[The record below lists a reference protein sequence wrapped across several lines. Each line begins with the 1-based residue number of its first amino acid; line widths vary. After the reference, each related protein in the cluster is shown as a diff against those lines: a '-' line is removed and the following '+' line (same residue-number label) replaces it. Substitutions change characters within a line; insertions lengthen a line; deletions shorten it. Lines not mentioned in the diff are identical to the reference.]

1 MDERRRYRGNCWGIS
16 RFFSVSPW
24 ESGRSSASDRDDDPV
39 GDRRGR
45 VPRTNV
51 GDERC
56 RRVWDVNSYV
66 DTVLCLGRGGS
77 FLWGVALYRFESTSG
92 WRRRYGIVGWRNAGV
107 YSRDRVDSH
116 SRTSQPAGDRWY
128 RPRHRGCGDRIVEVA
143 NRNVLSGSLFGLLT
157 ALSFSVSPIFVRL
170 GMEEG
175 ASAEIGLT
183 VGLTAAAVSW
193 VVVMS
198 IFDRAALDVRRL
210 RGSRPVLWETAAA
223 ATIVTGTW
231 LRYLA
236 MALIPLAIVSAVGRV
251 NILVILLLSRR
262 TTTLRLWI
270 GGALIIAGTALFSFG

>member
-1 MDERRRYRGNCWGIS
+1 M
-16 RFFSVSPW
+16 
-24 ESGRSSASDRDDDPV
+24 
-39 GDRRGR
+39 
-45 VPRTNV
+45 
-51 GDERC
+51 
-56 RRVWDVNSYV
+56 
-66 DTVLCLGRGGS
+66 
-77 FLWGVALYRFESTSG
+77 
-92 WRRRYGIVGWRNAGV
+92 
-107 YSRDRVDSH
+107 
-116 SRTSQPAGDRWY
+116 
-128 RPRHRGCGDRIVEVA
+128 EVA